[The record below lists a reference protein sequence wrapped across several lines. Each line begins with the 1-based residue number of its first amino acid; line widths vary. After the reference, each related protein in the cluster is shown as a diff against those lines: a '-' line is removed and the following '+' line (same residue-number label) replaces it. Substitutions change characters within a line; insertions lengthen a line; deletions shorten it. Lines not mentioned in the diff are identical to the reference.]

1 MKPAQGDLIA
11 KVVKLG
17 AMIRLYRSKG
27 KLQSVAPPTIF
38 GYRAFLRLAKTLPKL
53 TLRQVALAT
62 MLGNAHTEDRKLI
75 RTILEEALDSED
87 PDPPSEEPYFRDHS
101 RKCGANPLVEKV
113 SPQFSPL
120 NATCCKRYESGLVQS
135 APYDSHCCKFR
146 HGGVESKWVIYEKAA
161 DPREDTDRTN
171 GLQQAARPI
180 IERLNWNLSETRL
193 TPAQTRRRT
202 ITGSLDPVRVAL
214 ASFEVAIFRRFGL
227 FERLADSDSF
237 SLIACDASG
246 SVVPGHLDMVKV
258 LSVALLGYAL
268 RWGLGIMVGLY
279 NSEPIEKGATGP
291 VVRWIYH
298 PEKTP
303 TMRTARAA
311 PQVAFLKNHGKG
323 VQSDALSLL
332 FMMDEAVRM
341 ARGRAIS
348 MTLITDCRWNSSF
361 GRMTGQEE
369 VRWFFESA
377 RSALKRKF
385 HSTLIAV
392 GTASA
397 SCVEEVVD
405 KVIVLPTG
413 SLRNLSTVSQ
423 QIALSVGQRIGRNSS
438 SSARAEPIRWAI

>member
-87 PDPPSEEPYFRDHS
+87 PDPPSEKQNVRGHS
-101 RKCGANPLVEKV
+101 RKCRPTTRVDRV
-113 SPQFSPL
+113 SPQFSTL
-120 NATCCKRYESGLVQS
+120 SATWCKLYQSGLVQP
-135 APYDSHCCKFR
+135 ALYDSHCCKLR
-146 HGGVESKWVIYEKAA
+146 HGDVESQCEIYEKTA
-161 DPREDTDRTN
+161 DPWEDTDLTL

-180 IERLNWNLSETRL
+180 IERLNWSLSKTRHTL
-193 TPAQTRRRT
+193 AQTRHRT
-202 ITGSLDPVRVAL
+202 ITGSLDPVRLAL
-214 ASFEVAIFRRFGL
+214 ASFEATIFRRFGL
-227 FERLADSDSF
+227 LERLDDNDSF

-246 SVVPGHLDMVKV
+246 SVVAGHVEMVKM

-268 RWGLGIMVGLY
+268 RWGFEIMVGLY

-303 TMRTARAA
+303 TMRAARSA
-311 PQVAFLKNHGKG
+311 PQVACLKNHGKG

-377 RSALKRKF
+377 RRGLKRKF

-392 GTASA
+392 GTAPA
-397 SCVEEVVD
+397 SCVEAVVD
-405 KVIVLPTG
+405 KVIFLPTG
-413 SLRNLSTVSQ
+413 SLKNLSTVSQ
-423 QIALSVGQRIGRNSS
+423 QIALSVGQRIGRNST
-438 SSARAEPIRWAI
+438 SSARAELIRWAI